1 MVLPP
6 RVRSSAPQPCGVSFS
21 LRRTLLA
28 SMVAA
33 SAGCALDG
41 LSSLRH
47 LGSSR
52 RLLESFWQ
60 LVGRAEVRSLG
71 FEAPDKGFVSGRP
84 AAVVLGVW
92 DVARSAYQHPNPPVF
107 VALVGMVL
115 ALMCFLSTSTS
126 TPSASTASFTKKP
139 ADRCLAGNPCPFFH
153 RHNLLAVR
161 TQRIYFTPDTLHAS
175 RLTPPP
181 STSPCPRAPRPCP
194 SLCPST
200 SPPLRSGVSHR
211 GREPSP

>member
-6 RVRSSAPQPCGVSFS
+6 RVRSSYPSALPGALLVEAYPPRLYGGRLHRVCSRGALFSSAPRVLSEAP
-21 LRRTLLA
+21 RALLA
-28 SMVAA
+28 A
-33 SAGCALDG
+33 C
-41 LSSLRH
+41 
-47 LGSSR
+47 GS
-52 RLLESFWQ
+52 
-60 LVGRAEVRSLG
+60 RAEVRVLG

-84 AAVVLGVW
+84 TAVVLGVW

-139 ADRCLAGNPCPFFH
+139 ADRCLAGNPCPFLH

-161 TQRIYFTPDTLHAS
+161 TRRIYFTPDTLHAS

-181 STSPCPRAPRPCP
+181 STSPRPRAPRPCP
-194 SLCPST
+194 S
-200 SPPLRSGVSHR
+200 
-211 GREPSP
+211 